1 MLETSCYEMSNVAP
15 RYILALLL
23 GFSWLASFCCTDG
36 FTGLLC
42 LYNMASKLNL
52 RLGIWEDSN
61 SRTKDTT
68 LFPMELLFSALNLPT
83 PRQPAGLPR
92 KTCPTHK
99 AFDYQAHQAQ
109 PPTNTI
115 TKAPCVL
122 VWRRLFK
129 SRVLF
134 SCARAALRVE
144 HFFPS
149 GANPYTW
156 AWMYNSPNSSTYP
169 KPVYSRETREAE
181 ADHAESLYEVITF
194 APRQVDPR
202 LDFPPHGAQWPHQTT
217 NQA

>member
-1 MLETSCYEMSNVAP
+1 MAP

-61 SRTKDTT
+61 SRTKTLLCFRWSCFFGSELAHATT
-68 LFPMELLFSALNLPT
+68 ACRT
-83 PRQPAGLPR
+83 PE

-129 SRVLF
+129 
-134 SCARAALRVE
+134 AAC
-144 HFFPS
+144 FFMREGSFTS
-149 GANPYTW
+149 GTFLPIWCNPYTW